1 MKYQLLYTKRAI
13 SDLEEL
19 SVKDS
24 QRIIKKLKYFSEQT
38 NPLEHSKSLK
48 GLYKG
53 LYRFRIG
60 DYRAIFS
67 KDAQGTLTL
76 LTIITVR
83 HRKDVYIK

>member
-13 SDLEEL
+13 SDLEQFSKE
-19 SVKDS
+19 DS
-24 QRIIKKLKYFSEQT
+24 RRIIKKLKYFSEQS
-38 NPLEHSKSLK
+38 NPIDHAKPLK

-53 LYRFRIG
+53 LLRFRIG

-67 KDAQGTLTL
+67 KDAKGTITL

-83 HRKDVYIK
+83 HRKDVYSK